1 MINEFREKLPRPIV
15 GIGHSMG
22 AVQLYF
28 HPYIQ
33 HSIQYHVSNTASRI
47 ALSMLH
53 PRLLQSLVLIEPP
66 MSPIAISQGALAT
79 IKASTF
85 RKDLWPSR
93 EVARMAMMQKLFY
106 RRWDPRV
113 FDRWIE
119 HGLRD
124 TPTTLHPQAGAV
136 TLATTKSQEVLTYLR
151 PFYETQHDVT
161 GICKPDKLA
170 YLDLDRSKLAPDPV
184 GYNPGVDFVWQN
196 LPTLRPT
203 ALYIIGGSSHLGTSE
218 LQELRLD
225 RTGTGVGGNG
235 GARTGSIGHV
245 TIPNGGH
252 LLPMEMVEGT
262 AVAAVEWLAL
272 HVPSVL
278 QIDREFQKRWDRLTG
293 VEKSTLDERWYKIA
307 SSIVPKSKVSK
318 L

>member
-1 MINEFREKLPRPIV
+1 
-15 GIGHSMG
+15 
-22 AVQLYF
+22 
-28 HPYIQ
+28 
-33 HSIQYHVSNTASRI
+33 
-47 ALSMLH
+47 
-53 PRLLQSLVLIEPP
+53 

-93 EVARMAMMQKLFY
+93 EVARMAMVQKPFY

-124 TPTTLHPQAGAV
+124 TPTTLHPQAGAI

-151 PFYETQHDVT
+151 PFYEIQRDAT

-170 YLDLDRSKLAPDPV
+170 YPDLDPTKLAPDSV

-196 LPTLRPT
+196 LPILRPT
-203 ALYIIGGSSHLGTSE
+203 ALYIVGGASHLGTSE

-235 GARTGSIGHV
+235 GARTGGVGHV

-262 AVAAVEWLAL
+262 AVAAVQWLAL

-278 QIDREFQKRWDRLTG
+278 HIDGEFERHWNKLTG
-293 VEKSTLDERWYKIA
+293 VEKSTLDERWYSMA
-307 SSIVPKSKVSK
+307 SSIVAKSKGSK